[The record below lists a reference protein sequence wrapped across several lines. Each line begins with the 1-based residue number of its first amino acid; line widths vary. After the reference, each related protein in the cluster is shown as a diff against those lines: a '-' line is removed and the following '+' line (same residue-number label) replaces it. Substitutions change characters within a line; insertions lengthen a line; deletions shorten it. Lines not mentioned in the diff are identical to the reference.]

1 MVDTRSGGP
10 LQGGRLSH
18 PAGSLLL
25 VLCGLDLDG
34 VLCDLGPSV
43 AGRITER
50 FGVSSHPSTW
60 RSYDLRLL
68 RLGVPEDRFSAFL
81 DETFDDPDL
90 YVGAPLC
97 EGAAAALA
105 QLRRAG
111 WDLVGITARPPH
123 LADATEA
130 WLARHGLP
138 VGEVHHVP
146 VGTKADVARRL
157 GADVTVE
164 DNPTEAELL
173 AEVCESWLLDRPY
186 NRATPVSRARR
197 LSSWDEAVG
206 RLCQLRL
213 FA

>member
-1 MVDTRSGGP
+1 
-10 LQGGRLSH
+10 
-18 PAGSLLL
+18 
-25 VLCGLDLDG
+25 VLCGLDIDG

-43 AGRITER
+43 AGRIADR

-68 RLGVPEDRFSAFL
+68 QLGVPQDRFSAFL

-90 YVGAPLC
+90 YAEAPAC
-97 EGAAAALA
+97 DGVAAALA
-105 QLRRAG
+105 ALGQAG
-111 WDLVGITARPPH
+111 WTMVGITARPPH
-123 LADATEA
+123 MARATRA
-130 WLARHGLP
+130 WLSHHGLP
-138 VGEVHHVP
+138 VHEVHHTP
-146 VGTKADVARRL
+146 VGTKAGVARRL
-157 GADVTVE
+157 GAAVTVE

-186 NRATPVSRARR
+186 NRSAPLGGARR
-197 LSSWDEAVG
+197 LSSWDDAVG